1 MKPVIC
7 WAKYNKE
14 KREGIRMMN
23 QRFRDVRNL
32 WLQSD
37 ALRLGMNWSEE
48 DTDKMHILV
57 DDVQGDSHPGS
68 FHLDVLNEEA
78 CIGVYEAGGK
88 PAKFHVTDI
97 CDGWAQGHDG
107 MNYILP
113 SREVIAD
120 MVEIHA
126 SVVPWDGMILLSGC
140 DKSAPAHLMAA
151 ARMDLPTLHI
161 PSGSM
166 RSGPDISTSG
176 LAGPITARAKK
187 GLATKKEIRDYQ
199 LTGCPS
205 CGACQFMG
213 TASTMQCMAEA
224 LGMAL
229 PGTAVMPATF
239 MDIRRLARTAGKAV
253 INLARQ
259 GISARKILTPAA
271 FENAIKVHA
280 AIGGST
286 NALLHLPAIAHELDF
301 EVNPRRFDQIGQE
314 IKYLTNIQ
322 PSGKYVTEL
331 FWFAGGI
338 PRIQWLL
345 KDQLDLTVMTVT
357 GRTLG
362 DNLEQLWQDGF
373 FDRGLNYLKT
383 YSIPPEEIIKT
394 PEQSDKYGSIAI
406 LDGNIAP
413 DGAVVK
419 YSAVIKS
426 MHKHTGRAAVFN
438 SEEAAQEAIIA
449 GRLEPGAVVVIRYEG
464 PKGSGM
470 PEMFMTTDAIVFDE
484 KLDGTVA
491 LITDGRF
498 SGASRGPC
506 IGHISPEAVEG
517 GPIALLEDGDLIEID
532 IPGRGLNITGV
543 SGKPMTAAE
552 IDKIMEAR
560 RVAWKLPEQ
569 KNKRGIL
576 GRYTR
581 SAVSAMAG
589 AYMK

>member
-1 MKPVIC
+1 
-7 WAKYNKE
+7 
-14 KREGIRMMN
+14 MMN

-48 DTDKMHILV
+48 DTDKKHILV

-239 MDIRRLARTAGKAV
+239 MDIRRMARTAGKAV
-253 INLARQ
+253 INLAQQ
-259 GISARKILTPAA
+259 GITARKILTPAA

-301 EVNPRRFDQIGQE
+301 EVDPRRFDQIGQE

-322 PSGKYVTEL
+322 PSGRYVTEL

-338 PRIQWLL
+338 PMIQWLL

-419 YSAVIKS
+419 YSAVIAS

-449 GRLEPGAVVVIRYEG
+449 GRIEPGAVVVIRYEG

-543 SGKPMTAAE
+543 NGKPMTAAE